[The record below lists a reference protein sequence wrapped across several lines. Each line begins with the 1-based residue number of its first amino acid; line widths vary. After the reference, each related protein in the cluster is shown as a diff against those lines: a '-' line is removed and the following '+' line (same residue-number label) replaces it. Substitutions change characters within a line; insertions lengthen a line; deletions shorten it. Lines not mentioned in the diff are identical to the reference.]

1 MVCSQG
7 LPPAQGSK
15 EPSSRTRTK
24 CLGLPAVACS
34 LGEQL
39 TRGCQAEAR
48 RAEDWPGWA
57 QLEASVW
64 RQVLPWH

>member
-1 MVCSQG
+1 MVCSKG
-7 LPPAQGSK
+7 LPPVQGSK

-39 TRGCQAEAR
+39 TRGFQAEAR
-48 RAEDWPGWA
+48 RAEDQPGWA
-57 QLEASVW
+57 QF
-64 RQVLPWH
+64 